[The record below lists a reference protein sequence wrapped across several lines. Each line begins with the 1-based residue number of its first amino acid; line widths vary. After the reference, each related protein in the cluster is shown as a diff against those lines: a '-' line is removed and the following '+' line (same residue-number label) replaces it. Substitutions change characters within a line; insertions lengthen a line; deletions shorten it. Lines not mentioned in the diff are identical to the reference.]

1 MSNLADI
8 GAYNIMLIGFMGTG
22 KSTVSRQL
30 SKLLGYEE
38 VDTDQLIV
46 EKEGMPI
53 TDIFEKYGE
62 DYFRTSESNT
72 LIELQKRNQLLV
84 SCGGGIVLR
93 DENMKH
99 MKSNGRIVLLT
110 ARPETILERVKDSN
124 VRPILNNNMN
134 IEFISDLMDKRKDR
148 YEKAADIIV
157 STDGKEVDEIA
168 DEIITKLKQL

>member
-72 LIELQKRNQLLV
+72 LIELQKRNKLLV